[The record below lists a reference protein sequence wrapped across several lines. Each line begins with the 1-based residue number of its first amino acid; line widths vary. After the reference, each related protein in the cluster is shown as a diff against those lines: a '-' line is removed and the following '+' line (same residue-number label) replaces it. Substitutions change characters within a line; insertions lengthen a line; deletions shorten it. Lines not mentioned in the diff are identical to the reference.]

1 MNPFSSFEVG
11 TVQIKLKTLL
21 SFVPK
26 ASLLDSSK
34 PSFLQQL
41 IPGWWPWK
49 PQGSENPKEHPA
61 VAGLWFFPK
70 VKRDLKGISKRFSSL
85 EGHTDINCLWG
96 KELGG

>member
-11 TVQIKLKTLL
+11 TVQKVKTPL
-21 SFVPK
+21 SFIPK

-49 PQGSENPKEHPA
+49 LEGSENPKEHPA
-61 VAGLWFFPK
+61 VAGLWFFRK

-85 EGHTDINCLWG
+85 
-96 KELGG
+96 